1 MTGIILA
8 IALAYVVLGVLLLNM
23 GLASRF
29 AWWVKALVIVVTCG
43 FFIEVFF
50 ATKGLL
56 GWPGTGRLPPRF
68 QLLWTRVVEPDP
80 KAHDPGAIYLWVEEL
95 DENNVPS
102 GTPRSYRIRYTP
114 PLAER
119 SLKARDE
126 IMSGNPQEGTADDLA
141 ENEAS
146 QGASKSELPDQ
157 TANAQ
162 PGTGTA
168 NIDLDQL
175 KLMQQPQR
183 IEFKQ
188 MSGPLL
194 PIKEPE

>member
-8 IALAYVVLGVLLLNM
+8 IALAYVVIGVLLLNM

-50 ATKGLL
+50 ATKSLL
-56 GWPGTGRLPPRF
+56 GWPGTGQLPPRF

-102 GTPRSYRIRYTP
+102 GTPRSYRIRYTA

-126 IMSGNPQEGTADDLA
+126 IMSGNPQEGTASDMEGEESNL
-141 ENEAS
+141 
-146 QGASKSELPDQ
+146 KSEKQAEMNSPNRNDL
-157 TANAQ
+157 
-162 PGTGTA
+162 GMG
-168 NIDLDQL
+168 NIDIDLLVKQA
-175 KLMQQPQR
+175 QQV
-183 IEFKQ
+183 EFRPL
-188 MSGPLL
+188 SGPLL
-194 PIKEPE
+194 PPK